1 MAGEASDGD
10 GGNRLE
16 ACDKPT
22 ITPETA
28 ELGLG
33 LEQQKHDLQK
43 GADER
48 LRMAPG
54 RSSCSRG

>member
-43 GADER
+43 GTDE
-48 LRMAPG
+48 
-54 RSSCSRG
+54 